1 MSKLLLLYGYNNY
14 FNRIIKK
21 KSTIAEYKAEVG
33 IGNYVEL
40 NNTNFNITDGV
51 NARHVF
57 NVSST
62 LDEKSPDYLIREKTD
77 GTLERWFVLESVKI
91 MGNQIQVTLRR
102 DIIADF
108 YSQISTAKAF
118 IKKGMLNYNSPLI
131 FNKENMTYNQ
141 IKTKELLLKDN
152 TKIPWIIGYIA
163 RNDNQGEVLEKDIT
177 IESEPPSDVKEYEDL
192 DDEIKNLIDND
203 ISTAY
208 SAIEKTE
215 MSHIMVYN
223 SVGSDPNKGN
233 RAEALIETY
242 GNNVNSSTIWIHSI
256 SNSPD
261 ESLNKMGYPKYYID
275 SLGLEIPGNYIL
287 QSWRQFGNGIINYF
301 NRLYE
306 SETQNR
312 VSEDFMKYDGLYYI
326 KNNKLYRISITQT
339 KNQKYNKIYNILNLT
354 DNIGIY
360 LDRYLTELVDNYNF
374 ERNNVYEDITFIT
387 LSGYHTKYSISII
400 EEYYQNSTTKIPDT
414 RNQLYDAPYDM
425 IAIPWGTEEN
435 PGIDFGN
442 YTSQKEY
449 SLAAARSIA
458 LTLTNLYCY
467 DFQILPYCPIKEI
480 RDDGEIDLTNLTE
493 HKDYEFIKDGNN
505 VPVSIIMFCKKSSG
519 SFDIELD
526 TTDYEEL
533 EEKKDNIEK
542 KVASETNLIRFVSPN
557 FGSIYEIN
565 AQKNEGIS
573 VINVDYNY
581 KPYQPYI
588 HLSPIFKGLYGQ
600 DFNDPKG
607 LILSGDFSIATAS
620 SKWEE
625 YQLQNKNYNLIFDRQ
640 IENLDVNNT
649 ITLEQTETMAKIN
662 TATAYFSG
670 AAGGALGGSAFG
682 PIGAGVGAVV
692 GAVGSGITS
701 AIGAKKDIEYLVRQ
715 QTENRDYAV
724 DMYQYQLGNIK
735 ALPNTLN
742 KVSAYNENNKIFPF
756 IEIYDCT
763 DIEKQNLRDKIKY
776 NGMTVMVEGTIGEYV
791 VNAGDYIQ
799 AELIRLEGLYED
811 NHLIVEI
818 YNELMRGV
826 YIYACYTEIT

>member
-21 KSTIAEYKAEVG
+21 KTTLAEYKEEVG
-33 IGNYVEL
+33 TGNYVEL

-177 IESEPPSDVKEYEDL
+177 IESEPPQYATPFEDL
-192 DDEIKNLIDND
+192 PTVLKNIINNNITEVNGNNIDYTLMVHHISRGNINQPTAKREIVSVSSLYSSFTQQHSTTAEIISESDADNIHKAFPD
-203 ISTAY
+203 IRTAY
-208 SAIEKTE
+208 VEEVPGLVERCLTSEGYYAKF
-215 MSHIMVYN
+215 N
-223 SVGSDPNKGN
+223 SK
-233 RAEALIETY
+233 
-242 GNNVNSSTIWIHSI
+242 
-256 SNSPD
+256 
-261 ESLNKMGYPKYYID
+261 LN
-275 SLGLEIPGNYIL
+275 EIY
-287 QSWRQFGNGIINYF
+287 Q
-301 NRLYE
+301 
-306 SETQNR
+306 SETINL
-312 VSEDFMKYDGLYYI
+312 VENNFMIYNGLYYT
-326 KNNKLYRISITQT
+326 KNNKLYKLSIRKSDNVEFE
-339 KNQKYNKIYNILNLT
+339 KNYNATNLT
-354 DNIGIY
+354 DNLGTEISNF
-360 LDRYLTELVDNYNF
+360 LSELVGFYGFNANDINEDVNF
-374 ERNNVYEDITFIT
+374 IAMIGLHKKYFIT
-387 LSGYHTKYSISII
+387 IT
-400 EEYYQNSTTKIPDT
+400 EEYYASATTRIPAT

-449 SLAAARSIA
+449 ALAAARSIA
-458 LTLTNLYCY
+458 LALTNSYCY
-467 DFQILPYCPIKEI
+467 DFQILPYCPIKQI
-480 RDDGEIDLTNLTE
+480 RDEGEIDLTGLVE
-493 HKDYEFIKDGNN
+493 HKDYEYIKSSN
-505 VPVSIIMFCKKSSG
+505 VPVNIIMFCKKSSG

-533 EEKKDNIEK
+533 EEKTNAIEK
-542 KVASETNLIRFVSPN
+542 KVASETNMIRFVSPN

-607 LILSGDFSIATAS
+607 LILSGDFSIATTS

-662 TATAYFSG
+662 TATAVFSG
-670 AAGGALGGSAFG
+670 AAGGGLAGSAFG
-682 PIGAGVGAVV
+682 PIGAGVGAAV
-692 GAVGSGITS
+692 GALGSGITS

-826 YIYACYTEIT
+826 YIYA